1 VTDEAKEQ
9 SREAGRMSARAA
21 SWLAYSV
28 LALAVLLGVLGSL
41 LLLLNDRFPP
51 PSMEILL
58 PFVTFLVVGVLIAS
72 RRPENPIGWMF
83 CLIGLS
89 SAWEFFAQEYAF
101 YALVTQPGALPGGV
115 WMAWTQIW
123 TAGIAWTLMFFA
135 LLLFPDGRLPSP
147 RWRPFAW
154 FAATTFI
161 LLSLLAALEPTRLLG
176 VRVPNPTGI
185 EQAAGIIELSQSIL
199 IPITVGIVL
208 AMAASV
214 IVRFKRAGGEERQ
227 QLKWLAYTA
236 GFLGASRGLN
246 VLNFQVVH
254 SRVIE
259 YAVGIPGIVA
269 IAAVPAAI
277 GVAILRYGLY
287 EIDIIINRTLVYG
300 SLTALLALVY
310 LGSVATTQAIF
321 RALTGQEHQPQLA
334 VVISTL
340 AIAALFNPLRRR
352 IQAFIDRRFYRRKY
366 DARKTLEAFSAR
378 LRDETDLDALN
389 AELVGVVRETMQP
402 VHVSL
407 WLRPDTASKID
418 EAPG

>member
-21 SWLAYSV
+21 SWLVYSV

-161 LLSLLAALEPTRLLG
+161 LLSVLAALEPTRLLG

-185 EQAAGIIELSQSIL
+185 QAAAGIIELSMNIL
-199 IPITVGIVL
+199 VFVVVGIVL
-208 AMAASV
+208 ATAASV
-214 IVRFKRAGGEERQ
+214 IVRFRRARGEERQ

-236 GFLGASRGLN
+236 GFLGASLGLGL
-246 VLNFQVVH
+246 LNFQVVH
-254 SRVIE
+254 NRLIE
-259 YAVGIPGIVA
+259 FAAGISGIVA
-269 IAAVPAAI
+269 VAAVPVAI
-277 GVAILRYGLY
+277 GIAILRYRLY
-287 EIDIIINRTLVYG
+287 EIDLIINRTLVYG
-300 SLTALLALVY
+300 PLSAMLVLIYVGGVVSLQYA
-310 LGSVATTQAIF
+310 F
-321 RALTGQEHQPQLA
+321 RTLTGQESQIA
-334 VVISTL
+334 IVASTL

-352 IQAFIDRRFYRRKY
+352 VQAFVDRRFYRRKY
-366 DARKTLEAFSAR
+366 DAAKTLAAFSAK
-378 LRDETDLDALN
+378 LRQETDLDALGD
-389 AELVGVVRETMQP
+389 EVMRVVSDTMQP
-402 VHVSL
+402 AHVSL
-407 WLRPDTASKID
+407 WLRSDTDSKGKQVD
-418 EAPG
+418 

>member
-1 VTDEAKEQ
+1 
-9 SREAGRMSARAA
+9 MSARAA

-161 LLSLLAALEPTRLLG
+161 LLSVLAALEPTRLLG

-185 EQAAGIIELSQSIL
+185 QAAAGIIELSMNIL
-199 IPITVGIVL
+199 VFVVVGIVL
-208 AMAASV
+208 ATAASV
-214 IVRFKRAGGEERQ
+214 IVRFRRARGEERQ

-236 GFLGASRGLN
+236 GFLGASLGLGL
-246 VLNFQVVH
+246 LNFQVVH
-254 SRVIE
+254 NRLIE
-259 YAVGIPGIVA
+259 FAAGISGIVA
-269 IAAVPAAI
+269 VAAVPVAI
-277 GVAILRYGLY
+277 GIAILRYRLY
-287 EIDIIINRTLVYG
+287 EIDLIINRTLVYG
-300 SLTALLALVY
+300 PLSAMLVLIYVGGVVSLQYA
-310 LGSVATTQAIF
+310 F
-321 RALTGQEHQPQLA
+321 RTLTGQESQIA
-334 VVISTL
+334 IVASTL

-352 IQAFIDRRFYRRKY
+352 VQAFVDRRFYRRKY
-366 DARKTLEAFSAR
+366 DAAKTLAAFSAK
-378 LRDETDLDALN
+378 LRQETDLDALGD
-389 AELVGVVRETMQP
+389 EVMRVVSDTMQP
-402 VHVSL
+402 AHVSL
-407 WLRPDTASKID
+407 WLRSDTDSKGKQVD
-418 EAPG
+418 

>member
-28 LALAVLLGVLGSL
+28 LALAVLLVVLGSL

-161 LLSLLAALEPTRLLG
+161 LLSVLAALEPTRLLG

-185 EQAAGIIELSQSIL
+185 QAAAGIIELSMNIL
-199 IPITVGIVL
+199 LFVVVGIVL
-208 AMAASV
+208 ATAASV
-214 IVRFKRAGGEERQ
+214 IVRFRRARGEERQ

-236 GFLGASRGLN
+236 GFLGASLGLGL
-246 VLNFQVVH
+246 LNFQVVH
-254 SRVIE
+254 NRLIE
-259 YAVGIPGIVA
+259 FAAGISGIVA
-269 IAAVPAAI
+269 VAAVPVAI
-277 GVAILRYGLY
+277 GIAILRYRLY
-287 EIDIIINRTLVYG
+287 EIDLIINRTLVYG
-300 SLTALLALVY
+300 PLSAMLVLIYVGGVVSLQYA
-310 LGSVATTQAIF
+310 F
-321 RALTGQEHQPQLA
+321 RTLTGQESQIA
-334 VVISTL
+334 IVASTL

-352 IQAFIDRRFYRRKY
+352 VQAFVDRRFYRRKY
-366 DARKTLEAFSAR
+366 DAAKTLAAFSAK
-378 LRDETDLDALN
+378 LRQETDLDALGD
-389 AELVGVVRETMQP
+389 EVMRVVSDTMQP
-402 VHVSL
+402 AHVSL
-407 WLRPDTASKID
+407 WLRSDTDSKGKQVD
-418 EAPG
+418 